1 MPKPTQVPGLD
12 ARSPL
17 RQAAKLLL
25 EARLLDVRLYEP
37 RLAEGAPE
45 KPVHDMRVALR
56 RLRAALRLFRLRE
69 LDGPVKALQVKAL
82 QDALGAVRDLRL
94 QIAWLAHRDAHLAA
108 KRRAL
113 LPGAER
119 ALRKRLH
126 IWQRRTVPLLQKA
139 VQNLD
144 PSGRLGGNKV
154 RKVLRK
160 HLDRLDERLDAA
172 LKSLDPA
179 TAHRLRIS
187 VKQVRYLA
195 ELAEDAFPDF
205 SKPLLKDLQS
215 LQEALGKLHDSD
227 VRIQLLS
234 REKNHKLLDAEK
246 KRRAQLSSAVFA
258 EDVAHRVGDLA
269 QRGAGLDG

>member
-1 MPKPTQVPGLD
+1 MPKPTHVPGLD

-37 RLAEGAPE
+37 ELAEGRPPE
-45 KPVHDMRVALR
+45 KAVHGMRVALR

-69 LDGPVKALQVKAL
+69 LDGPVKAL

-119 ALRKRLH
+119 ALRRRLH
-126 IWQRRTVPLLQKA
+126 IWQQRTVPLLQKA
-139 VQNLD
+139 VQDLD
-144 PSGRLGGNKV
+144 LSGRLGGDKV

-160 HLDRLDERLDAA
+160 HLRRLDDRLVAA

-179 TAHRLRIS
+179 PAHRLRIS

-195 ELAEDAFPDF
+195 ELVEDALPDF
-205 SKPLLKDLQS
+205 SKPLLKDLES
-215 LQEALGKLHDSD
+215 LQEALGKLHDTD

-234 REKNHKLLDAEK
+234 REKNLKLLESEN
-246 KRRAQLSSAVFA
+246 KRRSQQAHQLAAKLRRWSKHSPFRPSL
-258 EDVAHRVGDLA
+258 HSLR
-269 QRGAGLDG
+269 

>member
-1 MPKPTQVPGLD
+1 MPKPTHVPGLD

-37 RLAEGAPE
+37 QLAEGAPE

-56 RLRAALRLFRLRE
+56 RLRAALRAFRLRE
-69 LDGPVKALQVKAL
+69 LDEPVKAL

-94 QIAWLAHRDAHLAA
+94 QIAWLAHRDAQLAA

-144 PSGRLGGNKV
+144 LSGRLGGNKV

-172 LKSLDPA
+172 QKSLDPA

-195 ELAEDAFPDF
+195 ELVEDAFPDF
-205 SKPLLKDLQS
+205 SKPLLKDLES

-234 REKNHKLLDAEK
+234 REKNHKLLEVEK
-246 KRRAQLSSAVFA
+246 KRRANQARQLAA
-258 EDVAHRVGDLA
+258 ELRRRSRDHLIRPSRHSL
-269 QRGAGLDG
+269 R

>member
-69 LDGPVKALQVKAL
+69 LDGPVKAV

-126 IWQRRTVPLLQKA
+126 IWKRRTVPLLQKA
-139 VQNLD
+139 VRDLD
-144 PSGRLGGNKV
+144 LSGRLGGNKV

-172 LKSLDPA
+172 QKSLDPA

-187 VKQVRYLA
+187 VKQVRYLT
-195 ELAEDAFPDF
+195 ELVEDAFPDF
-205 SKPLLKDLQS
+205 SKPLLKDLDS

-258 EDVAHRVGDLA
+258 EDIAHRVGDLA